1 MPLKK
6 LDFKPGVNR
15 ERTRY
20 SNEGGWYECNNVR
33 FRQGLPEKIG
43 GWTRTNTAKF
53 DGVARSLFNW
63 ITLGGQNL
71 LGVGTNLK
79 FLIENGGNY
88 NNITPIRST
97 TSAGEVTFS
106 ALQTTLAADV
116 TSTTTGTVGPLA
128 SISGIP
134 DSGLVKINNEVISYT
149 GLKDGSLT
157 GCTRGA
163 SSIVEDV
170 ATSTTATTHSSGDT
184 VSFFTLLVTDT
195 DHGATDNDFVT
206 FSGAVT
212 LGGAITADVLNQE
225 YQVQSVKTSSTYTII
240 AKSLSN
246 TTNKFS
252 DIVSTS
258 SDSGNGGG
266 SVVGTYQINSGSTS
280 ATPLEGWGASGFG
293 AGAWNQGEASFDE
306 LRVWSQSNFG
316 EDLIFG
322 NRNGPLYYFDTSEGI
337 TTTRGV
343 LLSSRAGASQV
354 PSVQN
359 VMLVSDINRFV
370 FCFGTN
376 PIGSSTKDPMLI
388 RWSDQESAVE
398 WNPSA
403 TNQAGS
409 LRLSRGTEIV
419 SAMQARQEVL
429 VWTDSSLYS
438 LQYVGINSGVWGAQ
452 IVGETISIASKNTV
466 AMGNG
471 IAYWMGK
478 DKFYMY
484 DGRVKTLPCD
494 IRRYI
499 FNDFNVDQLTQVFGG
514 TNEAFNEIWW
524 FYCSASSSDIDR
536 YVIYNYS
543 ENIWYYGNMARSAW
557 LDSGLRD
564 FPLAATY
571 NNVLVDHERG
581 IDDNETG
588 TAAAISSFISSAD
601 FDLDDGDKFVF
612 VRRMVPDVSFEGS
625 TDSSPAVTLTLS
637 PSSFPGS
644 GLNSPLSESGESAG
658 TVTRTATSPVEVYTT
673 QIHTRLRGR
682 QMALKIES
690 SATGVQWQLGI
701 PRVDMRPDGRR

>member
-15 ERTRY
+15 ERTRD

-43 GWTRTNTAKF
+43 GWTRINVAKF

-79 FLIENGGNY
+79 FYIENGGNY

-106 ALQTTLAADV
+106 ALQTTLSAAV
-116 TSTTTGTVGPLA
+116 TSTTTATIGPLA

-134 DSGLVKINNEVISYT
+134 DSGLVKIDSEVISYT

-163 SSIVEDV
+163 SSIIEDV
-170 ATSTTATTHSSGDT
+170 STSTTAATHSSGAT
-184 VSFFTLLVTDT
+184 VAFFTILVTDA
-195 DHGATDNDFVT
+195 DHGAVDNDSVT

-212 LGGAITADVLNQE
+212 MGGAITADVLNQE
-225 YQVQSVKTSSTYTII
+225 YAIQSVKSSSTYTIT

-306 LRVWSQSNFG
+306 LRIWSQSNFG

-322 NRNGPLYYFDTSEGI
+322 YRNGPLYYFDTSAGL

-343 LLSSRAGASQV
+343 VLSSRTGASEV
-354 PSVQN
+354 PSKQN

-398 WNPSA
+398 WNPLA

-419 SAMQARQEVL
+419 SAMQSRQEVL

-452 IVGETISIASKNTV
+452 ILGETTSIASKNSV

-484 DGRVKTLPCD
+484 DGRVQTLPCD
-494 IRRYI
+494 VRRYI

-514 TNEAFNEIWW
+514 TNEAFNEVWW
-524 FYCSASSSDIDR
+524 FYCSADSSDIDR

-581 IDDNETG
+581 IDDNETS
-588 TAAAISSFISSAD
+588 TTAAISAFISSAD
-601 FDLDDGDKFVF
+601 FDLDDGDKFMF
-612 VRRMVPDVSFEGS
+612 VSRMVPDVSFEGS
-625 TDSSPAVTLTLS
+625 TGGSPAITLTLS
-637 PSSFPGS
+637 PSSFSGS
-644 GLNSPLSESGESAG
+644 GLNSPLSEGGNSAG

-682 QMALKIES
+682 QMALKVES
-690 SATGVQWQLGI
+690 SATGVQWQLGV
-701 PRVDMRPDGRR
+701 PKVDMRPDGRR

>member
-1 MPLKK
+1 M
-6 LDFKPGVNR
+6 
-15 ERTRY
+15 
-20 SNEGGWYECNNVR
+20 
-33 FRQGLPEKIG
+33 
-43 GWTRTNTAKF
+43 
-53 DGVARSLFNW
+53 
-63 ITLGGQNL
+63 
-71 LGVGTNLK
+71 
-79 FLIENGGNY
+79 
-88 NNITPIRST
+88 
-97 TSAGEVTFS
+97 
-106 ALQTTLAADV
+106 
-116 TSTTTGTVGPLA
+116 
-128 SISGIP
+128 
-134 DSGLVKINNEVISYT
+134 
-149 GLKDGSLT
+149 
-157 GCTRGA
+157 
-163 SSIVEDV
+163 
-170 ATSTTATTHSSGDT
+170 
-184 VSFFTLLVTDT
+184 
-195 DHGATDNDFVT
+195 
-206 FSGAVT
+206 
-212 LGGAITADVLNQE
+212 
-225 YQVQSVKTSSTYTII
+225 
-240 AKSLSN
+240 
-246 TTNKFS
+246 
-252 DIVSTS
+252 
-258 SDSGNGGG
+258 
-266 SVVGTYQINSGSTS
+266 
-280 ATPLEGWGASGFG
+280 
-293 AGAWNQGEASFDE
+293 
-306 LRVWSQSNFG
+306 
-316 EDLIFG
+316 
-322 NRNGPLYYFDTSEGI
+322 
-337 TTTRGV
+337 
-343 LLSSRAGASQV
+343 LSSRTGASQV

-514 TNEAFNEIWW
+514 TNEAFNEVWW

-536 YVIYNYS
+536 YVIYNYT

-588 TAAAISSFISSAD
+588 TTAAISAFISSAD

-612 VRRMVPDVSFEGS
+612 VRRMVPDVSFDGS

-637 PSSFPGS
+637 PASFPGS

-690 SATGVQWQLGI
+690 SATGVQWQLGV

>member
-20 SNEGGWYECNNVR
+20 SNEGGWYECNNIR

-43 GWTRTNTAKF
+43 GWTRINIFKF
-53 DGVARSLFNW
+53 EGIARSLFSW
-63 ITLGGQNL
+63 VSLGGQSL
-71 LGVGTNLK
+71 LGIGTNLK
-79 FLIENGGNY
+79 FIIESGGNY
-88 NNITPIRST
+88 NDATPLRTT
-97 TSAGEVTFS
+97 TSAGDVTFK
-106 ALQTTLAADV
+106 ALQTTLSADV
-116 TSTTTGTVGPLA
+116 TSTSASVVGPLA
-128 SISGIP
+128 SIANVP
-134 DSGLVKINNEVISYT
+134 EAGLVKINSEVISYT
-149 GLKDGSLT
+149 GLKDGSLI

-170 ATSTTATTHSSGDT
+170 STSTTAATHSSGDT
-184 VSFFTLLVTDT
+184 VSFFTLVVTDAS
-195 DHGATDNDFVT
+195 HGAVVSDFVT
-206 FSGAVT
+206 FSGASS
-212 LGGAITADVLNQE
+212 LGGAITADILNQE
-225 YQVQSVKTSSTYTII
+225 YKVQSVEDSNTYTIT

-246 TTNKFS
+246 TTSKFT

-258 SDSGNGGG
+258 SDSGNGGS
-266 SVVGTYQINSGSTS
+266 SVVGAYQINAGSTS
-280 ATPLEGWGASGFG
+280 ATPLQGWGASTWG
-293 AGAWNQGEASFDE
+293 AGAWNQGESSLDE
-306 LRVWSQSNFG
+306 LRIWSQSNFG

-322 NRNGPLYYFDTSEGI
+322 FRNGPLYYYDTSSGI

-343 LLSSRAGASQV
+343 LLSSRSGASQV
-354 PSVQN
+354 PSLQN

-370 FCFGTN
+370 FCFGTT
-376 PIGSSTKDPMLI
+376 PIGSATKDPMLI

-419 SAMQARQEVL
+419 AAMQARQEVL

-438 LQYVGINSGVWGAQ
+438 LQYVGVNSGVWGAQ
-452 IVGETISIASKNTV
+452 LIGENISIASIK
-466 AMGNG
+466 AASMANG

-494 IRRYI
+494 VRRYV
-499 FNDFNVDQLTQVFGG
+499 FNDFNVDQLTQVFSG
-514 TNEAFNEIWW
+514 TNEAFNEVWW
-524 FYCSASSSDIDR
+524 FYCSSSSDTVDR
-536 YVIYNYS
+536 YVIYNYA

-564 FPLAATY
+564 FPLGATY
-571 NNVLVDHERG
+571 NGVLVDHERG

-588 TAAAISSFISSAD
+588 TTAAITAFISSAD
-601 FDLDDGDKFVF
+601 FDLDDGDKFMF
-612 VRRMVPDVSFEGS
+612 VRRMVPDISFDGS
-625 TDSSPAVTLTLS
+625 TGDSPAITMTLS
-637 PSSFPGS
+637 PSSFSGS
-644 GLNSPLSESGESAG
+644 GLNSPLSEGGNSAG
-658 TVTRTATSPVEVYTT
+658 TITRTATSPVEVYTT

-682 QMALKIES
+682 QMAMKIES

-701 PRVDMRPDGRR
+701 PKVDMRPDGRR